1 MQKKLPDGFLVV
13 HQCLIEFSLLL
24 QNGGQIGMSRCKL
37 GKHFQSLQIQGCG
50 LFNEALFPLDV
61 GQIVQRVCMVGT
73 QPSTEQRVKNRAIS
87 YTLLKKHIHT

>member
-1 MQKKLPDGFLVV
+1 
-13 HQCLIEFSLLL
+13 
-24 QNGGQIGMSRCKL
+24 MSRCKL

-73 QPSTEQRVKNRAIS
+73 QPSSEQRVKNWAIS
-87 YTLLKKHIHT
+87 YTLLKKHIPESGVVAIFRLLYQSLFF